1 METVHNLGSEEVVC
15 MSVDHLSVCNLVI
28 TVLLAKTFIFI
39 RVNHFTIYGILYM
52 WVAYFMLK
60 ISVG

>member
-28 TVLLAKTFIFI
+28 TVLLAKIFI
-39 RVNHFTIYGILYM
+39 VNHFTIYGILYM